1 MNGKHDHHDH
11 GKHDHH
17 GKHLNASL
25 GSGAGTVSL
34 TLDVGTAQDLLQALT
49 LALGGGVSKGKL
61 TAIQGGKKPGGGGKG
76 YGGGQPKG

>member
-49 LALGGGVSKGKL
+49 LALGGGGGK
-61 TAIQGGKKPGGGGKG
+61 TSAAFGTKKPGGGGKG